1 MLIFHHLSHS
11 DICRKSQIF
20 LIDIYIECRFVE
32 KFRYNVWCEKNRMI
46 SIGADVFDCI
56 ENNDKRTNRIA
67 TAYIALVCNVLRGK
81 N

>member
-1 MLIFHHLSHS
+1 
-11 DICRKSQIF
+11 
-20 LIDIYIECRFVE
+20 
-32 KFRYNVWCEKNRMI
+32 MI

-81 N
+81 NWAENYIYEFKPL